1 MLRGR
6 LLNYPVSK
14 TLNGLISVATVTL
27 KLSLEAIPTEKKP
40 ELKVLRA
47 KTGTEVQQNFAF
59 VGRYPSKALVTDKGN
74 LNGWKLK

>member
-59 VGRYPSKALVTDKGN
+59 IGRYPSKALVTDK
-74 LNGWKLK
+74 LK

>member
-27 KLSLEAIPTEKKP
+27 KLSLEAIPTDKKP
-40 ELKVLRA
+40 VLKVVRA
-47 KTGTEVQQNFAF
+47 KTATGVQLNFAF
-59 VGRYPSKALVTDKGN
+59 IGCYPSKALVTDKGN